1 MKKPYHR
8 IMETGINQR
17 LTEIRKLKG
26 RNQSQFA
33 NDLQMTQ
40 ASISKMEAG
49 LIPVIDKTIKLIC
62 LTFNINETWLRNGE
76 GDMFISEASHDE
88 SKFMDIYRKLS
99 PINQKMLLE
108 FACTMLANEQ
118 PDPV

>member
-1 MKKPYHR
+1 MKKVYYKTMDTN
-8 IMETGINQR
+8 ISQR
-17 LTEIRKLKG
+17 LLEIRKLKD

-49 LIPVIDKTIKLIC
+49 LTPITEKTIKLIC
-62 LTFNINETWLRNGE
+62 LAFNINEAWLRNGE
-76 GDMFISEASHDE
+76 GDMFISDASQEEA
-88 SKFMDIYRKLS
+88 KFMDIYRKLS

-108 FACTMLANEQ
+108 FAITMLANEQ
-118 PDPV
+118 PDPA